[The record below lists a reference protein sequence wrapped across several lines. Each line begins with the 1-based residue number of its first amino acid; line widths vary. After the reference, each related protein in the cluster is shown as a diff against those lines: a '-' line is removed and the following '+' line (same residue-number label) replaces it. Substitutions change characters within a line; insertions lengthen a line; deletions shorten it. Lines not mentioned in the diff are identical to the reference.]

1 MNILIATDVSWDN
14 HPLIK
19 KRIDTFKEN
28 TIVNVFYGKQLQII
42 EKYCS
47 ENMLHIFRRSVDPKN
62 VEISIINVLK
72 NVRCVLVFTNLV
84 EYNTTSAFVIEACR
98 LNGIPFFIFGENTSG
113 FLYNDNYFECK
124 FKNTL
129 KDMNI
134 TFNKDTELKIP
145 DVILNKENIKC
156 NTSVDSVIEKLRERY
171 SSIKDSKEKN
181 SIKFLYDKNEQ
192 KRLKQNKKSA
202 KEVAYYNYEQRR
214 KTWIKEIVPKI

>member
-1 MNILIATDVSWDN
+1 
-14 HPLIK
+14 
-19 KRIDTFKEN
+19 
-28 TIVNVFYGKQLQII
+28 
-42 EKYCS
+42 
-47 ENMLHIFRRSVDPKN
+47 MLHIFRISVDPKN

-72 NVRCVLVFTNLV
+72 NVRCVLVFTNLI

-98 LNGIPFFIFGENTSG
+98 LNGIPFFVFGENTSG
-113 FLYNDNYFECK
+113 FIYNDNYFECK
-124 FKNTL
+124 FKNAL
-129 KDMNI
+129 KDVDNP
-134 TFNKDTELKIP
+134 FNKDTELKIP
-145 DVILNKENIKC
+145 DVILNKENTKC